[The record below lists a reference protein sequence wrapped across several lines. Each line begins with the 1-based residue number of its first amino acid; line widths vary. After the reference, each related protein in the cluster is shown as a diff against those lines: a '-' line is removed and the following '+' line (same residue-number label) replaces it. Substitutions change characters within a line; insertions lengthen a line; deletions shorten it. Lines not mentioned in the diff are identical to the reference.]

1 MSGSVAGLTLTGFRA
16 SWEAPANLSEA
27 SLQLEFD
34 DTPLTGLSAPAE
46 TAPGEE
52 TWLDLSGRRVTRPQ
66 RGVYIVNGRKV
77 CR

>member
-1 MSGSVAGLTLTGFRA
+1 MSGSVAGLTLKGFRA
-16 SWEAPANLSEA
+16 YWEAPAGLSEA

-34 DTPLTGLSAPAE
+34 DTPLTGLSAPTE
-46 TAPGEE
+46 TTQGEE
-52 TWLDLSGRRVTRPQ
+52 IWLDLSGRRVARPQ